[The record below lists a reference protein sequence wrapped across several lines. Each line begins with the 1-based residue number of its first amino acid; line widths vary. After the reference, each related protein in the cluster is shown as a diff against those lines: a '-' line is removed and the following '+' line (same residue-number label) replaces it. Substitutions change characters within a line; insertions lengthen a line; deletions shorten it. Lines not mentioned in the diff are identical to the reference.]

1 MKQFAFLALIGA
13 ATALSISSEGG
24 KITNPYKKGDPE
36 YKDAKKC
43 LKGNL
48 KKCDKIGMAY
58 PDTAKTDT
66 KDPAPKDPAPKDP
79 APKDP
84 APKDPMPATT
94 DKTPATGQDPAK
106 SGTKGIDCSVSPSGD
121 YKKDINDLAQKF
133 TWGRI
138 GIKDL
143 PYITQFRGGPD
154 TDWASI
160 DWNAI
165 DYEFNG

>member
-13 ATALSISSEGG
+13 ATALSISSKGG
-24 KITNPYKKGDPE
+24 EITNPYKKGDPE

-79 APKDP
+79 V
-84 APKDPMPATT
+84 PATT

-106 SGTKGIDCSVSPSGD
+106 SGTEGIDCSVSPSGD

-133 TWGRI
+133 TWGWI
-138 GIKDL
+138 GVKDL